1 MEPIRRIKGTDDI
14 LPPESLLWQKLT
26 SIIRKVMSLYNY
38 QEIIMPVFE
47 YSELFARGIGT
58 STDIVSKEMY
68 TLVDKGGRNVTL
80 RPEGTASVVR
90 AYIEHSLGSKSP
102 VVKLYYIGPMFRQE
116 RPQKGRR
123 RQFNQFGI
131 EILGAPSP
139 LADVE
144 GISLNLRIL
153 SEIGIHNSKL
163 MINSI
168 GDSNCRGKYRSD
180 LTGYLEKRFDRLC
193 GDCQER
199 YRVNALRVFDCKNES
214 CQIEL
219 RDAPLMLDYLCEG
232 CREHFDLVKKGLEK
246 HQIDYSINSRLVRGL
261 DYYTR
266 TVFEIVSSEI
276 GSQDSL
282 SGGGRY
288 DLLVEELGGKSTP
301 AFGFAA
307 GMERMLL
314 AWEQNSVISSS
325 LIKLD
330 CFLAAPKGIHL
341 TQAAIIAE
349 KIRDEGISVEVDLLG
364 RSLKS
369 ELKEANRLNAR
380 LVIILGED
388 EASRGVCLVRDMV
401 SSVQWEEPS
410 PRLVNSVVEYISKI

>member
-1 MEPIRRIKGTDDI
+1 
-14 LPPESLLWQKLT
+14 
-26 SIIRKVMSLYNY
+26 
-38 QEIIMPVFE
+38 
-47 YSELFARGIGT
+47 
-58 STDIVSKEMY
+58 
-68 TLVDKGGRNVTL
+68 
-80 RPEGTASVVR
+80 
-90 AYIEHSLGSKSP
+90 
-102 VVKLYYIGPMFRQE
+102 
-116 RPQKGRR
+116 
-123 RQFNQFGI
+123 
-131 EILGAPSP
+131 
-139 LADVE
+139 
-144 GISLNLRIL
+144 
-153 SEIGIHNSKL
+153 
-163 MINSI
+163 
-168 GDSNCRGKYRSD
+168 
-180 LTGYLEKRFDRLC
+180 
-193 GDCQER
+193 
-199 YRVNALRVFDCKNES
+199 
-214 CQIEL
+214 
-219 RDAPLMLDYLCEG
+219 MLDYLCEG